1 MSLMSQEILKDST
14 MSFSE
19 KKGNN
24 PGKLLSQYALGEGF
38 FKDNLIASSTLNTVG
53 NYKVLK
59 DLVSH

>member
-1 MSLMSQEILKDST
+1 